1 MLNKL
6 EISKFDDSINFD
18 DYPSLE
24 NSQVSEVTYY
34 RFFMDKFLTEEV
46 EFVTYLDADIVCI
59 NDPIKELD
67 KITNDLKVF
76 DLPIAGRTIG
86 LRMERNKL
94 NQSSERLNKI
104 KMLNDRYFSAGV
116 LTINYKQ
123 WVNNNIFNK
132 LIDLSKE
139 LENHAEYHDQDV
151 LNSHFDS
158 NYLELNE
165 FMNLR
170 VGKTQITLIT
180 NIFINMQYFYTM
192 KVTGNHGL

>member
-1 MLNKL
+1 MQILLHK
-6 EISKFDDSINFD
+6 
-18 DYPSLE
+18 
-24 NSQVSEVTYY
+24 
-34 RFFMDKFLTEEV
+34 R
-46 EFVTYLDADIVCI
+46 
-59 NDPIKELD
+59 PIKELD

-104 KMLNDRYFSAGV
+104 KMLNDRYFSVGV

-151 LNSHFDS
+151 LTH
-158 NYLELNE
+158 
-165 FMNLR
+165 
-170 VGKTQITLIT
+170 TLIV
-180 NIFINMQYFYTM
+180 IISS
-192 KVTGNHGL
+192 